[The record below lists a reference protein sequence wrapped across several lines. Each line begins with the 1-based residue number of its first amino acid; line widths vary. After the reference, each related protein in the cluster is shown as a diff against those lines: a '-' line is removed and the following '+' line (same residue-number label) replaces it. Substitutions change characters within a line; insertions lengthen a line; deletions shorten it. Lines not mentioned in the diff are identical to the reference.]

1 MAERDWLETER
12 YAVAIGEP
20 LKRLLDVLYEAGQ
33 VPFLWGAPGIGKT
46 SVVREW
52 ASERGLELVPAHLPT
67 MEPFDLRGVPV
78 PDHQRRVTVWLP
90 PETFAPR
97 DKSTVHFLD
106 ELNMAELPTLRA
118 VFPLILEGRLG
129 DVTVGGWRIAAGNPP
144 SASTLANELPA
155 PLVNRFCHL
164 LCRADINHWFR
175 WAHRV
180 GIHSSVLTYLE
191 RNPDH
196 LYAEPQRLDPT
207 QHQVLTTPRSWH
219 MVSDILHAAERKQ
232 MPVTAIAPLIVGWL
246 GRAIGVH
253 FLASLQIGV
262 PAIDP
267 WRALYEP
274 DAPLPADPHQL
285 YGLVK
290 AVAQIVDPMNP
301 EEMQKLEA
309 FAQRLTDE
317 FRIFLAQECAARGV
331 HLPMLDELLDK
342 WRRRRRP

>member
-1 MAERDWLETER
+1 MRETDWLESER
-12 YAVAIGEP
+12 YTVAIGEP
-20 LKRLLDVLYEAGQ
+20 MKRLLNLLHEAGQ

-46 SVVREW
+46 SIVREW
-52 ASERGLELVPAHLPT
+52 ADERGLQLIPVHLPT

-90 PETFAPR
+90 PETFTGGKQP
-97 DKSTVHFLD
+97 TVHFLD

-118 VFPLILEGRLG
+118 VFPLVLEGRLG
-129 DVTVGGWRIAAGNPP
+129 DVQVNGWRIAAGNPP
-144 SASTLANELPA
+144 SSSTLANELPA

-164 LCRADINHWFR
+164 LCRADINHWLR
-175 WAHRV
+175 WARRS
-180 GIHSSVLTYLE
+180 GIHQQVMGYLE
-191 RNPDH
+191 ANPDQ
-196 LYAEPQRLDPT
+196 LYVEPQRLDPT

-219 MVSDILHAAERKQ
+219 AVSDVLHAAERTQ
-232 MPVTAIAPLIVGWL
+232 MPLTAVAPLIVGWL
-246 GRAIGVH
+246 GRAIGVS
-253 FLASLQIGV
+253 FLASLQITL
-262 PAIDP
+262 PTIDP

-274 DAPLPADPHQL
+274 DAPLPSDPHQL

-301 EEMQKLEA
+301 DDMQRLDA

-317 FRIFLAQECAARGV
+317 FRIFLAQECGTRGV

>member
-1 MAERDWLETER
+1 MAERDWLDTER
-12 YAVAIGEP
+12 YAVAVGEP
-20 LKRLLDVLYEAGQ
+20 LKRLLDLLHAAGQ
-33 VPFLWGAPGIGKT
+33 VPFLWGVTGIGKT

-52 ASERGLELVPAHLPT
+52 ASERGLRLIPVHLPT

-90 PETFAPR
+90 PETFAPH
-97 DKSTVHFLD
+97 DQPAVHFLD

-118 VFPLILEGRLG
+118 VFPLVLEGRLG
-129 DVTVGGWRIAAGNPP
+129 DVRVDGWRVAAGNPP

-164 LCRADINHWFR
+164 LCRADITHWLQ
-175 WAHRV
+175 WAHRA
-180 GIHSSVLTYLE
+180 GIHAAVLAYLE
-191 RNPDH
+191 SNPDH

-219 MVSDILHAAERKQ
+219 MVSDLLHAAERTQ
-232 MPVTAIAPLIVGWL
+232 MPVSAIAPLIVGWL
-246 GRAIGVH
+246 GRSIGVH
-253 FLASLQIGV
+253 FLASLQISV
-262 PAIDP
+262 PTVDP

-274 DAPLPADPHQL
+274 DAPLPTDPHQL

-290 AVAQIVDPMNP
+290 AVAHIVDPLNAD
-301 EEMQKLEA
+301 EMQRLA
-309 FAQRLTDE
+309 TFACRLTEE
-317 FRIFLAQECAARGV
+317 FRVLLAQECASRGV
-331 HLPMLDELLDK
+331 HLPSLDDLLDK